1 MSNFSSISYYIP
13 EIILVV
19 MILSVIVIDLIPSLK
34 DLKFTVTFTGLGF
47 IVIALYLSQ
56 GVKASIF
63 MDLIV
68 VDPFS
73 HFFKWIFVLATAS
86 ILLISRYSVEVDKE
100 NHVEYISLMLMIL
113 LGLFLMASSTNLL
126 MIYLAIELVSIPS
139 YILAGM
145 KKNDRAS
152 NEASLKYVIFGS
164 FASGLMLFGLS
175 WLYGISG
182 STNIVEIHTAL
193 LENGNQYLVYMSLMM
208 IMVGFGYKISM
219 APFHYWTP
227 DVYEGSPT
235 PVTAFFSIGPKAAG
249 FAILIR
255 VLYILFTHEGSLSA
269 TTTLYGVNWT
279 LIFAVLAAITM
290 TIGNFLAL
298 HQENVKRLLAFSSI
312 SHVGFMLIGFAVIGT
327 EALTAL
333 LFYLVIYFFMT
344 LSAFFI
350 AIFVKNKLDTDT
362 IDGWKGLAQRNP
374 LIAAFMVIS
383 LVSLAGL
390 PPTAGFVGKF
400 YILAV
405 LFRAKTF
412 YWLALVAILNS
423 VVSLY
428 YYFKIIKS
436 MYFLDDGD
444 EVSSEPLEA
453 NPYIQWTAIFFS
465 AQTLLFYFYWT
476 PLIEFINRSLS
487 FWNS

>member
-1 MSNFSSISYYIP
+1 MSNFSSIAYYIP
-13 EIILVV
+13 ELILVIL
-19 MILSVIVIDLIPSLK
+19 ILSVIVIDLIPSLQ
-34 DLKFTVTFTGLGF
+34 DLKFPLAFIGLGLLAL
-47 IVIALYLSQ
+47 ALYLSH

-86 ILLISRYSVEVDKE
+86 ILLVSRYSVEVEEE

-182 STNIVEIHTAL
+182 STNILDIHAAL
-193 LENGNQYLVYMSLMM
+193 LTNGNQFLVYMSLMM

-255 VLYILFTHEGSLSA
+255 VLYTIFTNDGSLNATSA
-269 TTTLYGVNWT
+269 LYDVNWT

-312 SHVGFMLIGFAVIGT
+312 SHVGFMLIAFTVIGT

-344 LSAFFI
+344 LSAFII

-362 IDGWKGLAQRNP
+362 IDGWKGLAKRNP
-374 LIAAFMVIS
+374 LISAFMVIS

-400 YILAV
+400 YLLAV

-412 YWLALVAILNS
+412 YWLAVVAILNS

-436 MYFLDDGD
+436 MYFLNEEE

-453 NPYIQWTAIFFS
+453 NPYIKWTAILFS

>member
-1 MSNFSSISYYIP
+1 MSNFSSIAHYIP
-13 EIILVV
+13 ELILVAL
-19 MILSVIVIDLIPSLK
+19 ILSVIVFDLAPSLK
-34 DLKFTVTFTGLGF
+34 NLKFPLTFIGLGF
-47 IVIALYLSQ
+47 VALALFFTH
-56 GVKASIF
+56 GTKVSIF

-73 HFFKWIFVLATAS
+73 HFFKWIFVAATFS
-86 ILLISRYSVEVDKE
+86 ILLISRYSTEVEEE

-113 LGLFLMASSTNLL
+113 LGLFLMASSVNLL
-126 MIYLAIELVSIPS
+126 MIYLAVELVSIPS

-182 STNIVEIHTAL
+182 STYITEIHSAL
-193 LENGNQYLVYMSLMM
+193 LINGNPFLVYISLLL
-208 IMVGFGYKISM
+208 IIVGFGYKISM

-255 VLYILFTHEGSLSA
+255 VIYSLFTLEGGLDA
-269 TTTLYGVNWT
+269 TASLYGINWMM
-279 LIFAVLAAITM
+279 IFAVLAAITM

-298 HQENVKRLLAFSSI
+298 HQENIKRLLAFSSI
-312 SHVGFMLIGFAVIGT
+312 SHVGFMLIGFTVIGSN
-327 EALTAL
+327 ALTAV

-344 LSAFFI
+344 LSAFYI
-350 AIFVKNKLDTDT
+350 AIFVKNKLNTDT
-362 IDGWKGLAQRNP
+362 IDGWKGLAKRNP
-374 LIAAFMVIS
+374 FISAFMVIS

-400 YILAV
+400 YLLAV
-405 LFRAKTF
+405 LFEAKTF
-412 YWLALVAILNS
+412 YWLAVVAILNS

-428 YYFKIIKS
+428 YYFKIVKS
-436 MYFLDDGD
+436 MYFLNDGD
-444 EVSSEPLEA
+444 EVISEPLEA
-453 NPYIQWTAIFFS
+453 NPYIKWTAVVFS
-465 AQTLLFYFYWT
+465 VQTLLFYLYWT

-487 FWNS
+487 FWNG

>member
-1 MSNFSSISYYIP
+1 MSNLSSISYYIP
-13 EIILVV
+13 ELILVV
-19 MILSVIVIDLIPSLK
+19 MILSVIVVDLVPKLK
-34 DLKFTVTFTGLGF
+34 DLKFPIAFVGLGL
-47 IVIALYLSQ
+47 VSLALFLSH
-56 GVKASIF
+56 GTKATIF

-73 HFFKWIFVLATAS
+73 HFFKWIFVTATFS
-86 ILLISRYSVEVDKE
+86 ILLISRYSVEVEEE
-100 NHVEYISLMLMIL
+100 NYVEYISLILMVL
-113 LGLFLMASSTNLL
+113 LGLFLMSSSVNLL
-126 MIYLAIELVSIPS
+126 MIYLSVELVSIPS

-175 WLYGISG
+175 WLYGVSG
-182 STNIVEIHTAL
+182 STNIAEIHSAL
-193 LENGNQYLVYMSLMM
+193 LTNGNPFLVYISLLL
-208 IMVGFGYKISM
+208 IIVGFGYKISM

-255 VLYILFTHEGSLSA
+255 VIYTLFTKESGLDA
-269 TTTLYGVNWT
+269 TVPLYAVNWT

-298 HQENVKRLLAFSSI
+298 HQENIKRLLAFSSI
-312 SHVGFMLIGFAVIGT
+312 SHVGFMLIGFSVIGK
-327 EALTAL
+327 EALTAV

-344 LSAFFI
+344 LSAFYI
-350 AIFVKNKLDTDT
+350 AILVKNELDTDV
-362 IDGWKGLAQRNP
+362 INGWKGLANRNP
-374 LIAAFMVIS
+374 FIAGFMVIS

-400 YILAV
+400 YLLAV
-405 LFRAKTF
+405 LFREKTF
-412 YWLALVAILNS
+412 YWLAVVAILNS

-428 YYFKIIKS
+428 YYFKIVKS

-444 EVSSEPLEA
+444 EVNSEPLEV
-453 NPYIQWTAIFFS
+453 NPYIKWTAVLFS

-476 PLIEFINRSLS
+476 PLIQFINRSLS

>member
-1 MSNFSSISYYIP
+1 MSNFSSIAYYIP
-13 EIILVV
+13 ELILVV
-19 MILSVIVIDLIPSLK
+19 MILTVIVIDLIPSLK
-34 DLKFTVTFTGLGF
+34 DLKFPVTFIGLGLL
-47 IVIALYLSQ
+47 ALTLYLSH

-73 HFFKWIFVLATAS
+73 HFFKWIFVVATTS
-86 ILLISRYSVEVDKE
+86 ILLVSRYSIEVEEE

-182 STNIVEIHTAL
+182 STNIVDIHAAL
-193 LENGNQYLVYMSLMM
+193 LTNGNQFLVYMSLMM

-255 VLYILFTHEGSLSA
+255 VLYTIFTNDGTLNA
-269 TTTLYGVNWT
+269 TSTLYDVNWT

-312 SHVGFMLIGFAVIGT
+312 SHVGFMLIAFTVIGT

-344 LSAFFI
+344 LSAFII
-350 AIFVKNKLDTDT
+350 AIFVKNKLNTDT
-362 IDGWKGLAQRNP
+362 IDGWKGLAKRNP

-400 YILAV
+400 YLLAV

-412 YWLALVAILNS
+412 YWLAVVAILNS

-428 YYFKIIKS
+428 YYFKIVKS
-436 MYFLDDGD
+436 MYFLNDEE

-453 NPYIQWTAIFFS
+453 NPYIKWTAILFS

>member
-1 MSNFSSISYYIP
+1 MSSS
-13 EIILVV
+13 V
-19 MILSVIVIDLIPSLK
+19 
-34 DLKFTVTFTGLGF
+34 
-47 IVIALYLSQ
+47 
-56 GVKASIF
+56 
-63 MDLIV
+63 
-68 VDPFS
+68 
-73 HFFKWIFVLATAS
+73 
-86 ILLISRYSVEVDKE
+86 
-100 NHVEYISLMLMIL
+100 
-113 LGLFLMASSTNLL
+113 NLL
-126 MIYLAIELVSIPS
+126 MIYLAVELVSIPS

-182 STNIVEIHTAL
+182 STNIAEIHTAL
-193 LENGNQYLVYMSLMM
+193 LTNGNPFLVYISLLL
-208 IMVGFGYKISM
+208 IIVGFGYKIAM

-249 FAILIR
+249 FAIMIR
-255 VLYILFTHEGSLSA
+255 VFYSLFTHEGGLDA
-269 TTTLYGVNWT
+269 TASLYGINWT

-312 SHVGFMLIGFAVIGT
+312 SHVGFMLIGFSVIGT
-327 EALTAL
+327 EPLSAV

-344 LSAFFI
+344 LSAFYI
-350 AIFVKNKLDTDT
+350 AIFVKNKLGTDT
-362 IDGWKGLAQRNP
+362 IDGWKGLANRNP
-374 LIAAFMVIS
+374 VMAGFMVIS

-400 YILAV
+400 YLLSV

-412 YWLALVAILNS
+412 YWLAVVAILNS

-428 YYFKIIKS
+428 YYFKIVKS
-436 MYFLDDGD
+436 MYFLNDGE
-444 EVSSEPLEA
+444 EVSNEPLEA
-453 NPYIQWTAIFFS
+453 NPYIKWTAVLFS

>member
-1 MSNFSSISYYIP
+1 
-13 EIILVV
+13 
-19 MILSVIVIDLIPSLK
+19 
-34 DLKFTVTFTGLGF
+34 
-47 IVIALYLSQ
+47 
-56 GVKASIF
+56 
-63 MDLIV
+63 
-68 VDPFS
+68 
-73 HFFKWIFVLATAS
+73 
-86 ILLISRYSVEVDKE
+86 
-100 NHVEYISLMLMIL
+100 
-113 LGLFLMASSTNLL
+113 
-126 MIYLAIELVSIPS
+126 
-139 YILAGM
+139 M

-182 STNIVEIHTAL
+182 STNIIEIHNAL
-193 LENGNQYLVYMSLMM
+193 LTNGNPLLVYISLLF
-208 IMVGFGYKISM
+208 ILVGFGYKISM

-255 VLYILFTHEGSLSA
+255 IIYTIFTDNGGLNAATSLYD
-269 TTTLYGVNWT
+269 VNWT

-290 TIGNFLAL
+290 TVGNFLAL

-312 SHVGFMLIGFAVIGT
+312 SHVGFMLIGLSVIGT
-327 EALTAL
+327 EALSAV
-333 LFYLVIYFFMT
+333 LFYLVIYLFMT
-344 LSAFFI
+344 LSAFYI
-350 AIFVKNKLDTDT
+350 AIFVKNKLDADT
-362 IDGWKGLAQRNP
+362 IDGWSGLAKRNP
-374 LIAAFMVIS
+374 FISAFMVIS

-400 YILAV
+400 YLLAV

-412 YWLALVAILNS
+412 YWLAIVAILNS

-428 YYFKIIKS
+428 YYFKIVKS
-436 MYFLDDGD
+436 MYFINESD
-444 EVSSEPLEA
+444 EVNITPLEV
-453 NPYIQWTAIFFS
+453 NPYIKWTAVLFS
-465 AQTLLFYFYWT
+465 AQTILFYLYWT
-476 PLIEFINRSLS
+476 PLIEFINRSLL

>member
-1 MSNFSSISYYIP
+1 MSNFSSIGHYIP
-13 EIILVV
+13 ELIFVII
-19 MILSVIVIDLIPSLK
+19 ILSVIIVDLVPTLK
-34 DLKFTVTFTGLGF
+34 DLKFPITYLGLAF
-47 IVIALYLSQ
+47 VALTLFLSH
-56 GVKASIF
+56 GDKVSIF

-73 HFFKWIFVLATAS
+73 HFFKWIFLIATFS
-86 ILLISRYSVEVDKE
+86 ILLVSRYSVELDEE
-100 NHVEYISLMLMIL
+100 NHVEYISLVIIIL
-113 LGLFLMASSTNLL
+113 LGLFLMASSVNLL
-126 MIYLAIELVSIPS
+126 MIYLAVELVSIPS

-182 STNIVEIHTAL
+182 STNIIEIHNAL
-193 LENGNQYLVYMSLMM
+193 LTNGNPLLVYISLLF
-208 IMVGFGYKISM
+208 ILVGFGYKISM

-255 VLYILFTHEGSLSA
+255 IIYTIFTDNGGLNAATSLYD
-269 TTTLYGVNWT
+269 VNWT

-290 TIGNFLAL
+290 TVGNFLAL

-312 SHVGFMLIGFAVIGT
+312 SHVGFMLIGLSVIGT
-327 EALTAL
+327 EALSAV
-333 LFYLVIYFFMT
+333 LFYLVIYLFMT
-344 LSAFFI
+344 LSAFYI
-350 AIFVKNKLDTDT
+350 AIFVKNKLDADT
-362 IDGWKGLAQRNP
+362 IDGWSGLAKRNP
-374 LIAAFMVIS
+374 FISAFMVIS

-400 YILAV
+400 YLLAV

-412 YWLALVAILNS
+412 YWLAIVAILNS

-428 YYFKIIKS
+428 YYFKIVKS
-436 MYFLDDGD
+436 MYFINESD
-444 EVSSEPLEA
+444 EVNITPLEV
-453 NPYIQWTAIFFS
+453 NPYIKWTAVLFS
-465 AQTLLFYFYWT
+465 AQTILFYLYWT
-476 PLIEFINRSLS
+476 PLIEFINRSLL